1 MKGDLHVR
9 FWNSGRKSDLP
20 ADCNSGSTGKR
31 YAGQRST
38 GTSILSKER
47 YAQCRTPQQS

>member
-20 ADCNSGSTGKR
+20 ADCTQGVWEIHTQGEGR
-31 YAGQRST
+31 QEITRQRK
-38 GTSILSKER
+38 G
-47 YAQCRTPQQS
+47 